1 MTIGIEL
8 DVRIENLIKAWL
20 KEHIDG
26 IFQTIIMGDIVRKFK
41 DIHRSLH
48 SIKSCVKVPF
58 VLESRISPVALA
70 ERTRVDDFL
79 ESLAYDKSLHI
90 PCPTGF
96 LTRGKLSGIVS
107 FGFEAF
113 NVVDNFETVREKAF
127 QARITA
133 FTKDKIQRTLR
144 EKYYDRITTIIKKVL
159 EKYLEEEINK
169 IKENISTFRKNKG
182 VLKSKEK
189 TLFSLQSTVQQ
200 NIDRLY
206 QIICINTSNE

>member
-58 VLESRISPVALA
+58 V
-70 ERTRVDDFL
+70 DFL

-90 PCPTGF
+90 PCPTEF

-113 NVVDNFETVREKAF
+113 NVVDNFETVCEKAF

-159 EKYLEEEINK
+159 DKYLEEEIKK

-206 QIICINTSNE
+206 QIRCINTSNE

>member
-48 SIKSCVKVPF
+48 SIKSCVKVQF
-58 VLESRISPVALA
+58 V
-70 ERTRVDDFL
+70 DFL

-90 PCPTGF
+90 PCPTEF

-113 NVVDNFETVREKAF
+113 NVVDNFETVCEKAF

-159 EKYLEEEINK
+159 DKYLEEEIKK

-206 QIICINTSNE
+206 QIRCINTSNE